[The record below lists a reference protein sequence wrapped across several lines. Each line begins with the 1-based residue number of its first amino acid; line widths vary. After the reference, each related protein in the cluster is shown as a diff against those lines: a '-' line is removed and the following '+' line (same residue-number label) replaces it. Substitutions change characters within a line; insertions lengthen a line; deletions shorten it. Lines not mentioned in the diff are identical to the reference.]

1 MDETAVASKK
11 MEVRGKMKV
20 KSLKR
25 FFSLEKFIYVL
36 SAYFLLP
43 SSYDIDSCPS
53 AALCRRNPCRIRCF
67 VQGCSSGRRGG
78 SNGQGDGAG
87 FRVGTR
93 RCQGWHLVSG
103 PIPAVIGRN
112 GLAPI
117 GEKREGDG
125 RTPSGTFELRRAFG
139 YEKGVP
145 TGLDYRGVTEK
156 DFWIDAP
163 ASPFYNQWV
172 AGDIPE
178 VSHEMLRRQDDLY
191 KYAIVIEYNTGP
203 VIPGMGS
210 AIFMHVWRAANKPT
224 AGCVAMAEIDLL
236 RLLQWLDAHRNPV
249 ILLKGSP

>member
-1 MDETAVASKK
+1 
-11 MEVRGKMKV
+11 MEVRRKMKV
-20 KSLKR
+20 KFLKI
-25 FFSLEKFIYVL
+25 FLVWKNLFTF
-36 SAYFLLP
+36 FLLTSHFLLLTVLTIAFANEIP
-43 SSYDIDSCPS
+43 AELDDLPNEVHQ
-53 AALCRRNPCRIRCF
+53 AVVAEATGKTTAQ
-67 VQGCSSGRRGG
+67 VSGWEREDAR
-78 SNGQGDGAG
+78 
-87 FRVGTR
+87 
-93 RCQGWHLVSG
+93 WHLVSG

-125 RTPSGTFELRRAFG
+125 RTPSGAFALRRAFG

-172 AGDIPE
+172 IGDIPE

-236 RLLQWLDAHRNPV
+236 RLLQWLDARQNPL